1 MPARAIEH
9 ACYPGMHKRIWVQP
23 KISLPRPERSHGML
37 EKRTALAD
45 AVAEVAE
52 AVLPAA
58 SPVDMPNEEPQK
70 EYANLVRA
78 QISTSASTAKT
89 GRPPGANVENFKL
102 VQPSQFMSHVR
113 TVTKSAAP
121 KVNVASSSIPTPAT
135 QSASAPKPGV
145 VPKVTAQPV
154 SKPNTADLLD
164 AGTDRT
170 IATTGSEHQTSY
182 ANDLL
187 DISIDE
193 SNSLPPPMELSTK
206 VNVEEI
212 HPAVSKAVS
221 REVASGAASM
231 MAYLESKLAP
241 ELFKQVKLGLQKK
254 GPLQPLN
261 KQNQAAPPSLAD
273 AIQQRKQ
280 EWSQQVIGDTVT
292 AKGSI
297 FGEHVVRS
305 RWAERQ
311 NSTASAA
318 SSTGLVKGINELHL
332 DESQPSVASQS
343 VGPAEVRPQ
352 HSIQYATTN
361 PFGPKTTIGGPTLAG
376 HTHARQNDNDEP
388 APSAAKP
395 QVPDYIQTGSVP
407 AGEFSKGTLSNTV
420 KTFTVT
426 SPQATSRARDYIV
439 PSSQGPILW
448 RDHATGGTKDDGQ
461 RLQGDAQPAKDPGAA
476 ARAQYSQ
483 ASTQQAF
490 TQPAFAGAQSTKSS
504 TTGGPSRVS
513 TRPRPPPYLDEAQ
526 PAKDP
531 GAAARQHYGQDQH
544 YGLREQAAP
553 INTQFASPPKAPE
566 RALAQSAHKG
576 NKITDYFGSPTMH
589 SSSKTGEDSHM
600 TRFKSG
606 SNEPHFSKMD
616 KSPPKPTSWIAEL
629 ATAADPGAAA
639 RRQYGMKENSKP

>member
-1 MPARAIEH
+1 
-9 ACYPGMHKRIWVQP
+9 
-23 KISLPRPERSHGML
+23 
-37 EKRTALAD
+37 
-45 AVAEVAE
+45 
-52 AVLPAA
+52 
-58 SPVDMPNEEPQK
+58 
-70 EYANLVRA
+70 
-78 QISTSASTAKT
+78 
-89 GRPPGANVENFKL
+89 
-102 VQPSQFMSHVR
+102 MSHVR

-352 HSIQYATTN
+352 HSIVSHKSIESRFRRGLICVSQQYATTN

-395 QVPDYIQTGSVP
+395 QVPDYIQTGYMPDDHGAAVRAEYQGNRSVP

-461 RLQGDAQPAKDPGAA
+461 RLQGKSHWISTLKYRPANC
-476 ARAQYSQ
+476 
-483 ASTQQAF
+483 QQR
-490 TQPAFAGAQSTKSS
+490 SS
-504 TTGGPSRVS
+504 FSR
-513 TRPRPPPYLDEAQ
+513 
-526 PAKDP
+526 
-531 GAAARQHYGQDQH
+531 
-544 YGLREQAAP
+544 
-553 INTQFASPPKAPE
+553 
-566 RALAQSAHKG
+566 
-576 NKITDYFGSPTMH
+576 
-589 SSSKTGEDSHM
+589 
-600 TRFKSG
+600 
-606 SNEPHFSKMD
+606 
-616 KSPPKPTSWIAEL
+616 
-629 ATAADPGAAA
+629 
-639 RRQYGMKENSKP
+639 